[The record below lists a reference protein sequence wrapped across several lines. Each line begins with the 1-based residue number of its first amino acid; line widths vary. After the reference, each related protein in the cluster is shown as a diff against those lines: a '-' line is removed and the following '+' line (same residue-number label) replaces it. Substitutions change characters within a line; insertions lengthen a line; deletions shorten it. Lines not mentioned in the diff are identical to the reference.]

1 MVTLEQI
8 KERYPE
14 GCEVACPF
22 FLGDTQIIHQKEIS
36 KDIAGSFYTHDVY
49 LYHSIKNIFA
59 TIINP
64 APESSQENKKENMIV
79 KIKPKDTT
87 TPIYYKDV
95 ASHFQEGQTLA
106 LLFEDGSVRNIPF
119 IHMWYYETKQ
129 PRERTKVENEI
140 N

>member
-1 MVTLEQI
+1 
-8 KERYPE
+8 
-14 GCEVACPF
+14 
-22 FLGDTQIIHQKEIS
+22 
-36 KDIAGSFYTHDVY
+36 
-49 LYHSIKNIFA
+49 
-59 TIINP
+59 
-64 APESSQENKKENMIV
+64 MIV